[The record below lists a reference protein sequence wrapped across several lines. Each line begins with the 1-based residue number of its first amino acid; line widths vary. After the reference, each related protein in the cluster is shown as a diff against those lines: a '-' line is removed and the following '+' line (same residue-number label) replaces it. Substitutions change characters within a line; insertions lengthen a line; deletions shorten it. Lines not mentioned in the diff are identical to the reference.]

1 MAITSLPQE
10 PQRQGREGEDQEATA
25 GAWAGVFVEVADA
38 LVDLAL
44 DPLLDVGFHV
54 RRDAAF
60 AVFVIF
66 GVSVEVIA
74 HEAIVYPGAGE
85 AQVADW
91 TRL

>member
-10 PQRQGREGEDQEATA
+10 PQRQGREGEDHEATA
-25 GAWAGVFVEVADA
+25 GARAGVFVEVAHA
-38 LVDLAL
+38 VFHRLVDLFL
-44 DPLLDVGFHV
+44 DIVRHV
-54 RRDAAF
+54 VRD
-60 AVFVIF
+60 FVIF

-91 TRL
+91 TRLS